1 MKLAHLADLHVG
13 FRQFDRM
20 AEKGA
25 NQRELDVAEALHR
38 AVDGVLA
45 AKPDAI
51 LIAGDVFHQVRPPNG
66 AILRL
71 FGELQRLRVGLPAAS
86 VVMIGGDH
94 DTPRSSSAES
104 ILGLYRAL
112 GVTVVDR
119 GIEVVELPGVNR
131 RGSLRIAAV
140 PRLRAAQFTAW
151 AESTDR
157 AVADVLLL
165 HGEARHVPG
174 AHWTP
179 ETFEAGG
186 WEYVA
191 LGHWHVCQQVG
202 KRAWYA
208 GALDYTSTDPWAE
221 MRAEAELGRPGK
233 GWLLVELD
241 GIHEPQVTFQPIKP
255 TRRFADLELLD
266 ADGLGAAEVDA
277 ALAARAAGID
287 GAVVRQVV
295 LNLSRETKHALD
307 HAAIRGY
314 KGRALNYHLDTRRPA
329 EQAATVA
336 GRAIRMQRLDQIV
349 DEFLGVRELPPDVD
363 RDKLREL
370 GRAYLFGTEG
380 AEDPYNGEV
389 EAPQA

>member
-1 MKLAHLADLHVG
+1 MADLHVG

-25 NQRELDVAEALHR
+25 NQRELDVAQALHR

-51 LIAGDVFHQVRPPNG
+51 LIAGDVFHQVRPTNG

-71 FGELQRLRVGLPAAS
+71 FGELQRLRVGLPAAPI
-86 VVMIGGDH
+86 VMIGGDH
-94 DTPRSSSAES
+94 DTPRSSGES

-112 GVTVVDR
+112 GVTVVER
-119 GIEVVELPGVNR
+119 AIEIVKLPEL
-131 RGSLRIAAV
+131 SIAAV
-140 PRLRAAQFTAW
+140 PRRRAAEFRTWTGGAAQ
-151 AESTDR
+151 
-157 AVADVLLL
+157 VLLL

-174 AHWTP
+174 AHWDADF
-179 ETFEAGG
+179 FEAGG

-241 GIHEPQVTFQPIKP
+241 GIHEPQVAFQPIEP